1 MFKKLNLLFVTF
13 LLFFK
18 LHAERVFTE
27 DSLYVTNQF
36 TALVSQDSV
45 YSNTTYL
52 VHQFTPPS
60 SKNSAELKS
69 FILFNVAKYLYA
81 KGQLDATLEFIN
93 GSELSESSRFLP
105 KIINLKGIVLTL
117 KKNNYDA
124 VNAYLYA
131 AELYKKKNEKI
142 LEHIV
147 YNNIANLYLSLGDY
161 EQAYKHSR
169 KCFDVVQLY
178 PENKNYYTML
188 GVLTICEINLNNFKD
203 AKKHIEMLEPSKTG
217 NNPLAKVLT
226 FYAESEYYLGI
237 QNFKKAIEQAQVC
250 IAISEKYNLVQYIQ
264 LGNII
269 LMKSYNELN
278 DYKKAIVHGKLAN
291 ELIKTTQ
298 NSTIISSIS
307 KGLAIAY
314 AEIDQFEKAFFY
326 QNISDSIRSKERAKE
341 NRSKIDS
348 LLLHF
353 ESIASKNKI
362 LSQENEI
369 VKQKKE
375 ITQGNNLIQLI
386 IIVAGFGI
394 IITFIIIL
402 FYKQRLNNLRNK
414 HEKRI
419 LHALN
424 VGEEKERKRIAEEL
438 HDGLAS
444 ELTALK
450 MVLEQTTLPQKEQV
464 LNQLTSAHQSVRRIS
479 HNLSP
484 LQLKRKGL
492 VSALNQ
498 FIESLDLKINIT
510 FYTNVSQKLNIPRD
524 EALILFRCSQEI
536 IQNALKHS
544 QSKTIDVQ
552 LLKAKDKI
560 TISIEDDGVGFNL
573 RNVDN
578 KHGIDSIKDRLS
590 SISGSFIL
598 ESKPK
603 QGTTVFIS
611 IPYRL

>member
-1 MFKKLNLLFVTF
+1 MPSESNNMDVRVETRNILKGKLD
-13 LLFFK
+13 K
-18 LHAERVFTE
+18 L
-27 DSLYVTNQF
+27 
-36 TALVSQDSV
+36 
-45 YSNTTYL
+45 
-52 VHQFTPPS
+52 S
-60 SKNSAELKS
+60 SKQVDDLE
-69 FILFNVAKYLYA
+69 IGIFNWCI
-81 KGQLDATLEFIN
+81 EF
-93 GSELSESSRFLP
+93 
-105 KIINLKGIVLTL
+105 
-117 KKNNYDA
+117 A
-124 VNAYLYA
+124 
-131 AELYKKKNEKI
+131 
-142 LEHIV
+142 
-147 YNNIANLYLSLGDY
+147 
-161 EQAYKHSR
+161 
-169 KCFDVVQLY
+169 
-178 PENKNYYTML
+178 
-188 GVLTICEINLNNFKD
+188 
-203 AKKHIEMLEPSKTG
+203 
-217 NNPLAKVLT
+217 
-226 FYAESEYYLGI
+226 
-237 QNFKKAIEQAQVC
+237 
-250 IAISEKYNLVQYIQ
+250 
-264 LGNII
+264 
-269 LMKSYNELN
+269 
-278 DYKKAIVHGKLAN
+278 
-291 ELIKTTQ
+291 
-298 NSTIISSIS
+298 
-307 KGLAIAY
+307 
-314 AEIDQFEKAFFY
+314 
-326 QNISDSIRSKERAKE
+326 
-341 NRSKIDS
+341 
-348 LLLHF
+348 
-353 ESIASKNKI
+353 
-362 LSQENEI
+362 QENEI